1 MRGRLVALLEARAA
15 ARRMRIVAALGDM
28 GVEAVVEGEDVRA
41 SGAGLMGRWWRD
53 LGLRDAGRDRI

>member
-1 MRGRLVALLEARAA
+1 MVALLEARAA

>member
-53 LGLRDAGRDRI
+53 RALRDAGREGI

>member
-1 MRGRLVALLEARAA
+1 MALLEARAA

-53 LGLRDAGRDRI
+53 LGLRDAGRDGI